1 MPREC
6 VLASVETPLAFS
18 HPLKIAQQT
27 LGTLSDGWIELATGP
42 AKVGIASLADLAVD
56 SVRCWLA
63 LPMPSRL
70 RVDAIWIPRKRFA
83 AHSTE
88 PLSSEGGETV
98 GSRGLRELRVR

>member
-6 VLASVETPLAFS
+6 VLASVEAPLALS

-27 LGTLSDGWIELATGP
+27 LGILSDGRIELATCP
-42 AKVGIASLADLAVD
+42 AKVGIDSLVDLAVG
-56 SVRCWLA
+56 SVRCWPA
-63 LPMPSRL
+63 LLMANRL